1 MTVYSP
7 SEYSFVKFV
16 VASGSSKY
24 IAVLK
29 NKKTGREV
37 RVRFGAKGYQ
47 HYHDKALGKYSNMN
61 HNDPKRR
68 ASYRARHAGEGDASR
83 KWSPGWFAWHFL
95 W

>member
-1 MTVYSP
+1 MVLYP
-7 SEYSFVKFV
+7 ASEYSFVRFQ

-24 IAVLK
+24 IAILK
-29 NKKTGREV
+29 NKNTGREV
-37 RVRFGAKGYQ
+37 RVRFGAKGYEQ
-47 HYHDKALGKYSNMN
+47 YKDKALGKYSNMN